1 MNYLSIDIP
10 LSISKTNNE
19 HSWERENS
27 LVNTMKP
34 SMPHPR
40 LPNVSFDDSDFLPSQ
55 VMAISSSLENNTR
68 SVFFSGSP
76 IGDPIPTV
84 TILGKIDGN
93 KVGKLPEDEE
103 RLLRRRGIHIDTD
116 LLKMESQPSISSYAW
131 ARIMEL
137 EESRTPSEEWNV
149 GPVFYSPFLRDLDNL
164 GLTLDPN
171 L

>member
-1 MNYLSIDIP
+1 MGKGKQSRQYNEAIDASSEIAKRIIRRFGLLAVTSDGYLVQP
-10 LSISKTNNE
+10 
-19 HSWERENS
+19 REQYKVS
-27 LVNTMKP
+27 L
-34 SMPHPR
+34 
-40 LPNVSFDDSDFLPSQ
+40 
-55 VMAISSSLENNTR
+55 
-68 SVFFSGSP
+68 FSGSP

-131 ARIMEL
+131 SRIMEL

>member
-68 SVFFSGSP
+68 SVFFFRISNWRSHSNRN
-76 IGDPIPTV
+76 D
-84 TILGKIDGN
+84 LGKNRWEQGWKTPRGRGETPASKGYPYRHRLIKN
-93 KVGKLPEDEE
+93 GKSTKYLVLRMGSNYGTRRIKDSLGRME
-103 RLLRRRGIHIDTD
+103 RRSCFLL
-116 LLKMESQPSISSYAW
+116 SFPS
-131 ARIMEL
+131 
-137 EESRTPSEEWNV
+137 
-149 GPVFYSPFLRDLDNL
+149 
-164 GLTLDPN
+164 
-171 L
+171 